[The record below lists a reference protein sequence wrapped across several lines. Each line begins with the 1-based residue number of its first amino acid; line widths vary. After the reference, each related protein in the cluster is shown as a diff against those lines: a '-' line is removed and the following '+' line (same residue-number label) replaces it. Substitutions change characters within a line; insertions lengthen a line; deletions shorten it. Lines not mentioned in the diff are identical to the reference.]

1 MSLHCPKCG
10 GLVYA
15 RSNAKCG
22 FCGAALPAEFAFTA
36 AELAA
41 EAERNN
47 APVPLRKPYFPLIFI
62 LCWLTGVLGW
72 GYLAVVEHSW
82 VKCLLAG
89 MWALVLIER
98 WRRYW
103 RDKRRYDWQEAVGD
117 KAKGNQ

>member
-1 MSLHCPKCG
+1 M
-10 GLVYA
+10 
-15 RSNAKCG
+15 
-22 FCGAALPAEFAFTA
+22 PAEFAFTA